1 VRKARRE
8 DDQHVKHLGQ
18 PSRTAALAAGVAA
31 VAVAAGAFAAGRLT
45 ASDGQA
51 PAPRL
56 VAAHV
61 GGAAV
66 SLPHLS
72 SAAPLP
78 ALAATPK
85 PRVVTQPAP
94 AAPAPVQLAPLP
106 TPPKHANPKAKP
118 VRIVGSG

>member
-1 VRKARRE
+1 MKN
-8 DDQHVKHLGQ
+8 LGK
-18 PSRTAALAAGVAA
+18 PSRTAALAAGSAA
-31 VAVAAGAFAAGRLT
+31 IAVAAGAFAAGRLT
-45 ASDGQA
+45 ASNGHA

-56 VAAHV
+56 VATHV
-61 GGAAV
+61 TGAAV

-85 PRVVTQPAP
+85 PRVVTEAAP
-94 AAPAPVQLAPLP
+94 TEPAPVQLAPLP
-106 TPPKHANPKAKP
+106 TPPKHANPQAKP